1 LAPFQKKIC
10 KLICSG
16 ELSLTP
22 KSALVIIQLP
32 MKRTKRLFYLQIA
45 AVTAVL
51 SFGVRAFA
59 EPPRDELV
67 HAYWLLKTA
76 KADYHGHR
84 AEALHA
90 VENAGKDLGLEL
102 KGGVPER
109 ERQWKSDAQ
118 LQEAARLLHDAR
130 DKMEERDRKRA
141 AEHLEHAIKEVD
153 AALNT
158 R

>member
-1 LAPFQKKIC
+1 MY
-10 KLICSG
+10 
-16 ELSLTP
+16 TRRT
-22 KSALVIIQLP
+22 
-32 MKRTKRLFYLQIA
+32 MKRTSRLLFLQIGA
-45 AVTAVL
+45 AAAIL

-76 KADYHGHR
+76 KADYNGHR

-90 VENAGKDLGLEL
+90 VENAGKDLGMEL

-118 LQEAARLLHDAR
+118 LEEAGRLLRDAR
-130 DKMEERDRKRA
+130 DKMEEHDRKRVA
-141 AEHLEHAIKEVD
+141 DRLEHAIKEVD
-153 AALNT
+153 AAL
-158 R
+158 RAH